1 MDLFDTIQAALASIP
16 KTHADLRWAYANGYL
31 ARTPNPDAPTRV
43 PPLPKPGEP
52 AEGGD
57 YVKAPTHDIG
67 IGEHESRQ
75 AYATA
80 VLRIA
85 SAAGHLR
92 ACVETISGERE
103 RAWEIVP
110 TNPNSVLDVLDR
122 IEAVLPRVGR
132 VAGLRRLPPKDQT
145 TVEDRLRRLCTALLS
160 ARDVLHAALSKGPA
174 DGNGKALEN
183 RCRICGRREAAP
195 KEEKIGQIC
204 RDCKNAEYAPKRSA
218 KAKTKRKRNRDDGA
232 VQRKGAFRQALDA
245 QDRRR
250 ARGEDTPLDEDFG
263 CVAVVR
269 LKGA

>member
-1 MDLFDTIQAALASIP
+1 MDLFDTIQDALASIP

-43 PPLPKPGEP
+43 PPLPKEGEP

-80 VLRIA
+80 ITHIRTADLNRWAI
-85 SAAGHLR
+85 
-92 ACVETISGERE
+92 E
-103 RAWEIVP
+103 
-110 TNPNSVLDVLDR
+110 DR
-122 IEAVLPRVGR
+122 IQRGPGRRATIDPNRLGTALEALRLADLTLASLRDIWGR
-132 VAGLRRLPPKDQT
+132 LSPKMRES
-145 TVEDRLRRLCTALLS
+145 VEPAVRRLCDALFA

-204 RDCKNAEYAPKRSA
+204 RDCKNADYAAKRSA
-218 KAKTKRKRNRDDGA
+218 KSKTKGRRKRDDGA

-263 CVAVVR
+263 CVTVIR